1 MDKVQVGDLIVQRTL
16 QQSMVGVKTPQS
28 ADKEQFWKIKSL
40 EEYNRCTV
48 VNEKNEVKKGMLSVH
63 STPVGGLL
71 RKGCAVFIFDQ
82 YDSGYDNYGSTG
94 IAFHSSCYSFPLE
107 DFESAPSWMQ
117 NLQLEL
123 KK

>member
-1 MDKVQVGDLIVQRTL
+1 MDKVKVGDLIVQKTL
-16 QQSMVGVKTPQS
+16 QQSMRGWRTPGS
-28 ADKEQFWKIKSL
+28 ADKEQFWRIKSL

-48 VNEKNEVKKGMLSVH
+48 VNEKNEVKNGMLSVH

-82 YDSGYDNYGSTG
+82 YDSGYDNYGPHG

-107 DFESAPSWMQ
+107 DFESEPPWVQ
-117 NLQLEL
+117 NFELEL